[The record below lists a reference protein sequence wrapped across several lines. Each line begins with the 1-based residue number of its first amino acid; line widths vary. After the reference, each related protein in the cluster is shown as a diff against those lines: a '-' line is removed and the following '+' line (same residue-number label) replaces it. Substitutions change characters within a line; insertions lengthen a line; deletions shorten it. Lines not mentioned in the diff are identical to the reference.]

1 MRLSNP
7 RSTVVLLAIAASV
20 AGCQKSSEQQAD
32 EAAKAAVVKDEK
44 EQRAFDELERGDT
57 HHAAKL
63 LVESQEASE
72 HAAREAD
79 DVTAAVA
86 RERDRFRVLLT
97 KEIAW
102 IDRRVADMERVAVT
116 AEGNERHAKE
126 RDAASAREW
135 RERLRQ
141 DLDALEHPPAG
152 SDWSAL
158 KQRIE
163 RDLDENRPPAIP
175 RSYEKSYGI

>member
-1 MRLSNP
+1 MRLADP

-20 AGCQKSSEQQAD
+20 GGCQKSSEQQAD
-32 EAAKAAVVKDEK
+32 EAAKAAVVKEQK
-44 EQRAFDELERGDT
+44 EQKAFAELERGET
-57 HHAAKL
+57 QRAARL
-63 LVESQEASE
+63 LVESQEANE
-72 HAAREAD
+72 HAVREAD
-79 DVTAAVA
+79 DVGAAVT
-86 RERDRFRVLLT
+86 RERFRVLLT

-116 AEGNERHAKE
+116 SEGTERLAKE

-135 RERLRQ
+135 GERLRQ
-141 DLDALEHPPAG
+141 DLEALEHPPAG
-152 SDWSAL
+152 TDWSAL

-163 RDLDENRPPAIP
+163 RDLDENRPPSIP